1 MKIKILTILLFLVT
15 ALSFQSNAQE
25 RTVIGTVTSIEDG
38 LPIPSATVK
47 VKEVSS
53 AGTVTGVD
61 GKFSLKVP
69 ADAKTLVFSYLGFT
83 TKEVVITGNT
93 VIVSLA
99 VDPKVLSEV
108 VVTGAYGTSQTTRA
122 SATNAQSVS
131 GEKLNTVRSTD
142 INNALAGKVAG
153 VQVRSQS
160 TAALGRNTQIR
171 LRGGDGFGA
180 GSGAL
185 YVVDGTI
192 LPSALD
198 LNLDDVEDISVLQG
212 PAAAA
217 ILGSQAANGAIL
229 ITTKKGKAGEGS
241 GLSVNLGTTFESI
254 DRLIKWQDQYAGGNN
269 ANLRTYTYKATD
281 PIEWKA
287 FEGKGYPNYS
297 DDSSWGPKMNGQEYI
312 PWYAWYPGSKY
323 SFKTASLT
331 PQPDN
336 IRDFYQTGITANNSI
351 AYANATDKY
360 NFRANYANQYTQG
373 LIPTTYLKKN
383 TFNLNASYS
392 VTSKLTLNAN
402 INYVNTYIFGEIN
415 DGYGNNSSGN
425 FNQWMHRDL
434 DMGIMKELRALTIPG
449 ANGRP
454 IYASWNH
461 SDPASYNAAST
472 KQFYAA
478 NYWYNPYTIQD
489 LVSNQDSRDRLY
501 GSIGL
506 EYKFSSAFKISAN
519 YRKNQNTVWDE
530 DRRFTGLADSGTQ
543 TGEKGAYSTSTSY
556 SNREN
561 YEMTANYVKKIKDF
575 SINALAGI
583 DFFSAKSKKNGART
597 ENGLIIP
604 DVFRVANSVDQPVI
618 TNDRS
623 AERYRAGF
631 AKGQFG
637 YKNLLFVE
645 GTIRNDWF
653 SSLPSDNNNVLSKS
667 IGGSFIFS
675 DLINKNGAISW
686 LSEAKLRA
694 SWGEIPQSLDA
705 YSYPGFSYG
714 IGAVQWNGN
723 LLMNTPDQL
732 VDPKITGAV
741 AQAKEIGLDF
751 KLFKRNVNL
760 SATYWDNTESNF
772 PRPVSVN
779 GATGFNT
786 ILTNIGKITKKGL
799 EFQVGGSPVRSENFT
814 WNINATYANLLDHK
828 IVEISDQYGINRIL
842 VTGGNVA
849 FANLPQV
856 YHEKGQQW
864 GQMFGKG
871 IARNADGVPIVDASG
886 YYTAADRFFGSV
898 EPKHTGGF
906 QNSFTIMKM
915 FDVAANIDWQIGGKF
930 ASLSEAFG
938 SMSGLTEET
947 AALNDKGINIR
958 ESVANGG
965 GVRVVGVLANGTP
978 SDKYVPALNYFT
990 NLFNRR
996 TIDMYVHDLS
1006 FVKLREISIAYR
1018 IPVQKLGISKTVRNA
1033 SLAFIARSPLL
1044 IYSKTKNFDPSEIS
1058 GSAGETGQ
1066 FPGTRGFGFNL
1077 KVGF

>member
-1 MKIKILTILLFLVT
+1 MKKLILGLFILCTLTVT
-15 ALSFQSNAQE
+15 AFAQD
-25 RTVIGTVTSIEDG
+25 RTLTGTVTSGEDG

-53 AGTVTGVD
+53 AGTVTGTD

-69 ADAKTLVFSYLGFT
+69 ANAKTLVISYLGFT
-83 TKEVVITGNT
+83 TKEVVISGNT
-93 VIVSLA
+93 VNVSLA
-99 VDPKVLSEV
+99 VDSKVLSEV
-108 VVTGAYGTSQTTRA
+108 VVTGAYGTSQTARA
-122 SATNAQSVS
+122 SVTNAQSVS

-171 LRGGDGFGA
+171 LRGGDGFGS

-229 ITTKKGKAGEGS
+229 ITTKKGKPAQGS
-241 GLSVNLGTTFESI
+241 GLSVNLGTTFESV
-254 DRLIKWQDQYAGGNN
+254 DRLMKWQDQYAGGGNP
-269 ANLRTYTYKATD
+269 NLTTYTYRAQD

-287 FEGKGYPNYS
+287 FEGKGYPNYD
-297 DDSSWGPKMNGQEYI
+297 DDSSWGPKMEGQEYI
-312 PWYAWYPGSKY
+312 PWYAWYPGTKY

-351 AYANATDKY
+351 AYANGSEKY
-360 NFRANYANQYTQG
+360 SFRANYANQYTQG

-383 TFNLNASYS
+383 TFNLNASYN

-402 INYVNTYIFGEIN
+402 INYVNTYLNGEISDAYSN
-415 DGYGNNSSGN
+415 ASSGN

-434 DMGIMKELRALTIPG
+434 DMGIMKELRGLSIPG

-461 SDPASYNAAST
+461 SDPTTYNPSNT
-472 KQFYAA
+472 KQFYAG

-489 LVSNQDSRDRLY
+489 LISNVDSRDRLY

-506 EYKFSSAFKISAN
+506 EYKFSPAFKVSAN
-519 YRKNQNTVWDE
+519 YRKNQNTVWGE
-530 DRRFTGLADSGTQ
+530 NRRYIGLFDSGTQ
-543 TGEKGAYSTSTSY
+543 TGEKGSYSTSTSY

-561 YEMTANYVKKIKDF
+561 YELTANYVKKIKDF
-575 SINALAGI
+575 SVNALAGI
-583 DFFSAKSKKNGART
+583 DLFSAKSKSNGANT
-597 ENGLIIP
+597 VNGLIIP
-604 DVFRVANSVDQPVI
+604 DVFRIANSVDQPGVS
-618 TNDRS
+618 NGRS
-623 AERYRAGF
+623 ADRYRAGF
-631 AKGQFG
+631 VKAQFG
-637 YKNLLFVE
+637 YKNLLFIE
-645 GTIRNDWF
+645 GTLRNDWF
-653 SSLPSDNNNVLSKS
+653 STLPADNNNVLSKS
-667 IGGSFIFS
+667 IGGSFVFS
-675 DLINKNGAISW
+675 DLINKNGSISW
-686 LSEAKLRA
+686 LSEAKLRG
-694 SWGEIPQSLDA
+694 SWGEIPQSLGA

-714 IGAVQWNGN
+714 IGSVQWNGN
-723 LLMNTPDQL
+723 LLMSTPDQL
-732 VDPKITGAV
+732 VDPNITGAV
-741 AQAKEIGLDF
+741 AQAKEVGLDF

-760 SATYWDNTESNF
+760 SATYWDHTESGF
-772 PRPVSVN
+772 PRSVSVN
-779 GATGFNT
+779 GATGFT
-786 ILTNIGKITKKGL
+786 SILTNIGKITKKGL
-799 EFQVGGSPVRSENFT
+799 EFQLGGSPMRSENFS
-814 WNINATYANLLDHK
+814 WNINATYANLLDHE
-828 IVEISDQYGINRIL
+828 IVEISDKYNITRIT
-842 VTGGNVA
+842 VSNVA

-864 GQMFGKG
+864 GQMFGRG

-886 YYTAADRFFGSV
+886 YYTAADKYWGSV
-898 EPKHTGGF
+898 EPKHTGGL
-906 QNSFTIMKM
+906 QNSFTIMNM
-915 FDVAANIDWQIGGKF
+915 FDVSANIDWQIGGKF

-938 SMSGLTEET
+938 SFSGLTEET
-947 AALNDKGINIR
+947 AALNDKGINVR

-965 GVRVVGVLANGTP
+965 GVRVVGVLANGTA
-978 SDKYVPALNYFT
+978 SDKYVPALNYFQ

-1006 FVKLREISIAYR
+1006 FVKLREVSLGYR
-1018 IPVQKLGISKTVRNA
+1018 IPVQKLGLSKSIRTA
-1033 SLAFIARSPLL
+1033 SLAIIARSPLM

-1066 FPGTRGFGFNL
+1066 FPSTRGLGFNL
-1077 KVGF
+1077 KIGF